1 MTKDE
6 LFKCIRK
13 KSSFLCV
20 GLDSDINQI
29 PSFLKKERDPLFE
42 FNKRIVSATKDYAV
56 AYKLNLAFYEVLK
69 DKGIASL
76 EKTVD
81 FIRINYPGLF
91 LIADAKRGDIGN
103 SSKFYAKAYLKEM
116 DFDAITVSPY
126 MGLDSLVPFFQFDG
140 KWVIILALTS
150 NSGSHDFQL
159 RKDTNGIMLF
169 EEILQRAKELGS
181 EENTMFVI
189 GATNSQQ
196 IENVRKIVPD
206 NFLLVP
212 GIGAQGGSLDEVV
225 KFGMNDYCGLLIN
238 TSRNIIYAD
247 TSNLFDIAA
256 HEAAR
261 QVKVEMEAT
270 LVKKFPS

>member
-238 TSRNIIYAD
+238 SSRNIIYAD